1 MEVTEFGML
10 TLVRLEQPENADLP
24 MEVTEFGMPTLVRLE
39 QPENADSPME
49 VTEFGMPTLVRPVQ
63 PLNAL
68 LPIEVTVSVRP
79 LYVTCSGMTISPEY
93 LVSLTSS
100 LVTAQVKSVKD
111 VIV

>member
-10 TLVRLEQPENADLP
+10 MLVRPVQPLNADQSMEVTELPMLTLVRPEQPLNAELP
-24 MEVTEFGMPTLVRLE
+24 MEVTEFGML
-39 QPENADSPME
+39 M
-49 VTEFGMPTLVRPVQ
+49 LVRPVQ
-63 PLNAL
+63 PSNAL

-100 LVTAQVKSVKD
+100 LVTAQVKSEND
-111 VIV
+111 TIL